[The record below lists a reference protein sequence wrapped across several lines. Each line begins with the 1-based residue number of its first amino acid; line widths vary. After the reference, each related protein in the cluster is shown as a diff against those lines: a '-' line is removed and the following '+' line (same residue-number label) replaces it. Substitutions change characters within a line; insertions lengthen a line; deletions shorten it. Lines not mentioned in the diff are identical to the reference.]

1 MADFKGNYKINTT
14 AGVMTLQV
22 TTSVVEP
29 YGFIAVP
36 VPTLET
42 FRFRFWLGIQAG
54 LYFLILFTFLITF
67 LFLTFVFHFMLY
79 PDLNPVPGPDPECI
93 PVPLRKKETVP
104 VLAPQHYF

>member
-1 MADFKGNYKINTT
+1 
-14 AGVMTLQV
+14 
-22 TTSVVEP
+22 
-29 YGFIAVP
+29 
-36 VPTLET
+36 
-42 FRFRFWLGIQAG
+42 
-54 LYFLILFTFLITF
+54 LITF